1 MVRRRLWS
9 SFGFAGFA
17 FATPMLAQT
26 GAEPAP
32 HPCDSQTGATKA
44 VCRAGYDAVTTI
56 VPVGALVAS
65 GGNPHLGTAGGGRGF
80 GDLGFTFRGTIVRTI
95 LPSTAYNGTTDTV
108 PAARRLP
115 VVAPSLD
122 LRMGLLNKAL
132 PVGTASVDFLA
143 TILGVPERATDYVRF
158 SADARRLAGLA
169 LGFGYGLRIGMQ
181 PKGPL
186 PVASL
191 NVGRHDFPKF
201 TVGDLTAGSQYAY
214 TVAIS
219 AINVRLMVGKRF
231 GGFEFTAGGGA
242 DLMKGNYSIVFRD
255 QDSLTVAPRADST
268 VSTMRIVTVTNASFL
283 LGRVARLTFEGGF
296 QIGKDEKLPT
306 VFAATNTK
314 SGRFF
319 GSMGLGFK
327 L

>member
-1 MVRRRLWS
+1 
-9 SFGFAGFA
+9 
-17 FATPMLAQT
+17 MLAQT
-26 GAEPAP
+26 GAEATP
-32 HPCDSQTGATKA
+32 HPCDIQAGATKA
-44 VCRAGYDAVTTI
+44 VCRAGYDAVTTV

-65 GGNPHLGTAGGGRGF
+65 GGNPHLGSAAGGKGF
-80 GDLGFTFRGTIVRTI
+80 GDLGVTFRGTVVRMI
-95 LPSTAYNGTTDTV
+95 LPTTAYDGTTDTV
-108 PAARRLP
+108 AAARRLP

-122 LRMGLLNKAL
+122 LRMGLLSKAL

-158 SADARRLAGLA
+158 SDDTRRLAGLA
-169 LGFGYGLRIGMQ
+169 LGFGYGLRIAMQ

-201 TVGDLTAGSQYAY
+201 TVGDLSAGSQYAY

-219 AINVRLMVGKRF
+219 AINVRLMAGKRF
-231 GGFEFTAGGGA
+231 GAFEFTAGGGA

-255 QDSLTVAPRADST
+255 QDSLTVSPRADST
-268 VSTMRIVTVTNASFL
+268 VSTMRILTLANAAFVV
-283 LGRVARLTFEGGF
+283 GRVARLTFEGGF
-296 QIGKDEKLPT
+296 QIGKDEKLET
-306 VFAATNTK
+306 IFAATNSK

-319 GSMGLGFK
+319 GSIGLGFK